1 MPSAA
6 SNRHSGN
13 GRVKR
18 PQWPMAHPVPAPV
31 VVAVSVAFLL
41 RRKTVLLLLCIYSG
55 GLLAA
60 FLFFSTRA

>member
-18 PQWPMAHPVPAPV
+18 PQWPMAHPVPPPV
-31 VVAVSVAFLL
+31 MVAFLL
-41 RRKTVLLLLCIYSG
+41 RRKTVLLLCIYSA
-55 GLLAA
+55 GLLGA